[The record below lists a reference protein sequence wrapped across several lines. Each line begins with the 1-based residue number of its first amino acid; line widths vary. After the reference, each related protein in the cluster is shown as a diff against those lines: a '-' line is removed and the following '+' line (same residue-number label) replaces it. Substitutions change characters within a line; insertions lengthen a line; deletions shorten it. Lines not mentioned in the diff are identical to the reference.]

1 MLYFYGAI
9 LVIIAGLSL
18 TCWALYNKA
27 ELAEQRYETVV
38 KVNENNTKVMKE
50 LREAQAFDRAL
61 TQKELEATQKR
72 AAPIEKIKQEIG
84 NASDAQEPAGAT
96 FDELSRRLRALNSGA
111 TD

>member
-1 MLYFYGAI
+1 MLYFYAAI
-9 LVIIAGLSL
+9 AAALIGLSATAYIYYL
-18 TCWALYNKA
+18 
-27 ELAEQRYETVV
+27 RYENVAQKYEQV
-38 KVNENNTKVMKE
+38 RAVNEHNAKVTKE
-50 LREAQAFDRAL
+50 LREQWAFDRAL

-96 FDELSRRLRALNSGA
+96 FDELSRRLRALGSGA